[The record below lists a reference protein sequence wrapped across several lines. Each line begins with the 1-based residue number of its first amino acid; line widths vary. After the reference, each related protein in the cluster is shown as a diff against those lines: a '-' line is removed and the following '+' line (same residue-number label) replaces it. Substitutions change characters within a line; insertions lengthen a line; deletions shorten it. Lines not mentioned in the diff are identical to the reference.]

1 MAIIY
6 SYPLLTG
13 TPADDDLLLITDK
26 SDSNK
31 TKSVKISQLPSGGG
45 GSTSPAGLNTQVQY
59 NDNGSFGASSKFKY
73 RDSTRTLSIGEQDI
87 DSGVV
92 SIKGGA
98 NGGAGA
104 LQLGDDGT
112 SGGAITLKAA
122 GDVPSNYTITLPD
135 SSPMTANR
143 MLQSDASGNLT
154 WIDKPSSGVNS
165 CAVDTPSIITSSV
178 TNNSLNVYMYQ
189 HVWTGGEY
197 TPEKAKV
204 YLPSTSVPSG
214 KVGIGLYK
222 GELSDPSSAMA
233 ISFSYSETLS
243 AETGF
248 KEIDLEDAG
257 NGAMSAG
264 DNCVFVFWMAG
275 DGTSSEIYGALSMAN
290 STDLCALSTSYSD
303 WPEGGSA
310 SELQDIVDSG
320 VTAPRAGVWLEFYK

>member
-6 SYPLLTG
+6 SYPLLAG

-45 GSTSPAGLNTQVQY
+45 GSTSPAGSNTHVQY
-59 NDNGSFGASSKFKY
+59 NDNGSFGASGKFRY
-73 RDSTRTLSIGEQDI
+73 NDSTRTLSIGDQDTFA
-87 DSGVV
+87 GVV
-92 SIKGGA
+92 YIEGGPT
-98 NGGAGA
+98 GGAGS

-112 SGGAITLKAA
+112 SGGVITLKAA
-122 GDVPSNYTITLPD
+122 GDIPSNYIITLPN

-143 MLQSDASGNLT
+143 MLQSDASGNLS

-165 CAVDTPSIITSSV
+165 CAVDTPSNIGSFA

-189 HVWTGGEY
+189 HIWTGGEY
-197 TPEKAKV
+197 TPQKAKV
-204 YLPSTSVPSG
+204 YIPSTSVVSG
-214 KVGIGLYK
+214 KIGVGLYK
-222 GELSDPSSAMA
+222 GQLSDPGGATA
-233 ISFSYSETLS
+233 ISFSYQEVLS

-248 KEIDLEDAG
+248 KGINLEDAG

-275 DGTSSEIYGALSMAN
+275 DGTASETYGVIAMSN
-290 STDLCALSTSYSD
+290 STDLCALSTSYST
-303 WPEGGSA
+303 WPSSGSA
-310 SELQDIVDSG
+310 VTLQDIVNSG
-320 VTAPRAGVWLEFYK
+320 VSAPRVGVWLEFYK